1 MICKEPAKERVHGW
15 MQLISGTER
24 EKSKHVRQPHATT
37 CINRPHAPT
46 TCINAAFRKEATVMV
61 LEGTVDRG
69 KRGLP
74 GLSGKPSA
82 DLSSSP
88 QPCHVSYVGTVSIC
102 HESLPLINKPFCF
115 FKAAIFET
123 NSLHLPRNTNLNKL
137 SPRGAALRMQT
148 PVHTTPDVKLPSNG
162 HNGLWQT
169 GDWKAQKLQVL
180 NSIVQWAADPQQA
193 PFCTVRPNHRIW
205 HTSPHL
211 VCWGQRL

>member
-1 MICKEPAKERVHGW
+1 MLPLTSITLHRLAINHMWSTQAFCRRGKKILFPINLKSKKLLKSGENRKRTSVCKGIVSRFMIRKEPAKERVHGW
-15 MQLISGTER
+15 MQLISGTEISPNTCVNHTQPR
-24 EKSKHVRQPHATT
+24 ASIDHMHQPRASMQPSEKKQL
-37 CINRPHAPT
+37 
-46 TCINAAFRKEATVMV
+46 MV

-137 SPRGAALRMQT
+137 SPRGAALWM
-148 PVHTTPDVKLPSNG
+148 
-162 HNGLWQT
+162 
-169 GDWKAQKLQVL
+169 
-180 NSIVQWAADPQQA
+180 
-193 PFCTVRPNHRIW
+193 
-205 HTSPHL
+205 
-211 VCWGQRL
+211 

>member
-1 MICKEPAKERVHGW
+1 MLKSGKNRKRTSVCKGIVSRFMICKEPAKERVHGW

-37 CINRPHAPT
+37 RINRPHAPT

-69 KRGLP
+69 KMGLP

-137 SPRGAALRMQT
+137 SPRSAALRMQT

-169 GDWKAQKLQVL
+169 GD
-180 NSIVQWAADPQQA
+180 
-193 PFCTVRPNHRIW
+193 
-205 HTSPHL
+205 
-211 VCWGQRL
+211 